1 MLNRKSF
8 FTTLLVLIAV
18 LALAIPSFANTTAPA
33 TSQNSAQEGT
43 LKIGL
48 LTDHS
53 GALSIYGFE
62 QTQGFMLGLEYA
74 TDGTME
80 VAGRPIEVVMRDNAS
95 DIDEANSQVRELIEL
110 EGVEI
115 LQGTVSSTVTG
126 ALQSAAQ
133 EYEIVLMAGPAA
145 SPFVTGRD
153 FNEYTFRACRNSF
166 QDAFAIANYAV
177 ENLGENYIQLAP
189 DNAFGL
195 GSAGAF
201 DFGLQA
207 VGATPVADTVLVAG
221 DTTDFTEALTTVKD
235 SGADFVVITW
245 AGASGITLFQQIDDL
260 GLKDELSVVRA
271 FNSND
276 IEAAT
281 NQADEGIVGFTIYHY
296 TAPANEVND
305 WMVER
310 HMEDFEGDPPDLF
323 TECGFAS
330 AQALVAALEL
340 TEGSTDPAD
349 LIPAL
354 EGLQWEGPK
363 GTYTMRAED
372 HQALV
377 PMYVGEIVDVEAE
390 NFMYYEWLGEVS
402 AEDTAPPCLAPADR
416 STDEVVCLG
425 E

>member
-8 FTTLLVLIAV
+8 FTTLIVLIAV
-18 LALAIPSFANTTAPA
+18 LALALPSFASTTAPA
-33 TSQNSAQEGT
+33 TTQQDAQEDT

-53 GALSIYGFE
+53 GPLALYGFE

-80 VAGRPIEVVMRDNAS
+80 VAGRPIEVIVRDNAS

-110 EGVEI
+110 EGVEV
-115 LQGTVSSTVTG
+115 LQGTASSPVVG
-126 ALQSAAQ
+126 GLQAAAE
-133 EYEIVLMAGPAA
+133 EYEIVLLAGPSAN
-145 SPFVTGRD
+145 PGITGAD
-153 FNEYTFRACRNSF
+153 FNEFTFRACRQSF

-177 ENLGENYIQLAP
+177 AELGTNYVQLAV

-195 GSAGAF
+195 GSAAAF

-207 VGATPVADTVLVAG
+207 VGATPAMDTVLVAA
-221 DTTDFTEALTTVKD
+221 DTTDFTEALTVVRE

-260 GLKDELSVVRA
+260 GLKDDLAVVRA

-281 NQADEGIVGFTIYHY
+281 NASDEGLIGFTIYHY
-296 TAPANEVND
+296 TAPDNEVND

-330 AQALVAALEL
+330 AQALVAALEE
-340 TEGSTDPAD
+340 TDGSTDPAD

-354 EGLQWEGPK
+354 EGLEWEGPK
-363 GTYTMRAED
+363 GTYHIRAED

-377 PMYVGEIVDVEAE
+377 PMYVGQIVDVEAE
-390 NFMYYEWLGEVS
+390 NYAYYEWLQEVS
-402 AEDTAPPCLAPADR
+402 AEDTTPPCLAPADR
-416 STDEVVCLG
+416 SSEEVTCLG

>member
-8 FTTLLVLIAV
+8 FTTLIVLIAV
-18 LALAIPSFANTTAPA
+18 LALALPSFASTTAPA
-33 TSQNSAQEGT
+33 ATQQDAQEDT

-80 VAGRPIEVVMRDNAS
+80 VNGRPIEVIVRDNAS

-126 ALQSAAQ
+126 ALQAAAE

-153 FNEYTFRACRNSF
+153 YNDYTFRACRQSF

-177 ENLGENYIQLAP
+177 ENLGASYVQLAP

-207 VGATPVADTVLVAG
+207 VGATPAMDTVLVAA
-221 DTTDFTEALTTVKD
+221 DTTDFTEALTLVKD
-235 SGADFVVITW
+235 SEADFVVITW
-245 AGASGITLFQQIDDL
+245 AGASGITLFQQIEDL
-260 GLKDELSVVRA
+260 GLKDELAVVRA

-281 NQADEGIVGFTIYHY
+281 NAADEGIIGFTIYHY
-296 TAPANEVND
+296 SAPDNEIND

-330 AQALVAALEL
+330 AQALVAALEE

-354 EGLQWEGPK
+354 EGLEWEGPK
-363 GTYTMRAED
+363 GTYHMRAED

-377 PMYVGEIVDVEAE
+377 PMYVGEIVDVAAE
-390 NFMYYEWLGEVS
+390 DFMYYEWITEVS
-402 AEDTAPPCLAPADR
+402 AEDTTPPCLAPADR
-416 STDEVVCLG
+416 STEEVVCLG